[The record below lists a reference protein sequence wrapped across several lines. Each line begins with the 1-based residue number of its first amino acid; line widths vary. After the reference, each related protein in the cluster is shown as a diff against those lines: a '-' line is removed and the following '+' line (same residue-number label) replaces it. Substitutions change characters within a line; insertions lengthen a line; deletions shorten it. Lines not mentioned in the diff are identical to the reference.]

1 MLNPKLIVKS
11 RYNLVK
17 NMASESNPRFRSFR
31 LLPQGA
37 FVLAILT
44 GQVKPSELG
53 A

>member
-1 MLNPKLIVKS
+1 MLNPKLVVKS
-11 RYNLVK
+11 RYNFVK
-17 NMASESNPRFRSFR
+17 NMTSEPNPRFRSFR

-37 FVLAILT
+37 FVLAILK